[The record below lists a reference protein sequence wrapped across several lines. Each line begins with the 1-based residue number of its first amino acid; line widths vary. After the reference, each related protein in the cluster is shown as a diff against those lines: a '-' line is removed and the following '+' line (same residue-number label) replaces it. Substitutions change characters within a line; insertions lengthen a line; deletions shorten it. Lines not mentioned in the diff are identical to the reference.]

1 MIGYS
6 IVLGVATLG
15 TLTFAVY
22 KLAFFVRRGLGTE
35 NIGTSV
41 LSFEI
46 VANARTS
53 IFLPNPLT
61 MD

>member
-1 MIGYS
+1 M
-6 IVLGVATLG
+6 
-15 TLTFAVY
+15 LTFAIY
-22 KLAFFVRRGLGTE
+22 KLVFFVRRGLGTE

-61 MD
+61 MN